1 MTRRGRREDELRE
14 EIETHL
20 RMATADRIDSGTPP
34 NDAAAAA
41 RREFGNISHVQ
52 EATRDVWG
60 RRWLEALG
68 QDLRYA
74 LRTFN
79 RNRSFASVA
88 IVSLA
93 LGIGANLALFQVVN
107 AVRLR
112 SLPVASPQTLAD
124 IHIVNMDAARGS
136 RQMWFPAVTFPIF
149 REIEQRQEAFS
160 EVFAWSSGAFNL
172 ATGGEM
178 RLANGLFV
186 TGHFFNALGLQPAA
200 GRLLT
205 PDDDRE
211 GCAPQA
217 VLSHAYWLRMYGG
230 QPSALGQTI
239 TLNARAIDIIGIAP
253 EGFRGLEVGND
264 FDVAI
269 PVCAEGTLSDNG
281 RGRLASGT
289 TWWLGV
295 FGRLK
300 PEWTLERASA
310 HLQTISPGIFGS
322 TVATNYPAESVG
334 AYQQFTLA
342 AYPGGAGLSDI
353 RETYETPLW
362 LLLGT
367 AGVVLLIACANLAN
381 LLLAR
386 ATARQREIAVRLS
399 LGASRARIVRQ
410 LITES
415 VLLAV
420 LGGVAGALLARWLSD
435 ALVTFLNTTT
445 RTVTLPLAFDWRIA
459 AFAFGLVLATAALFG
474 VTPALRATRV
484 DADSVVRGTGRGL
497 TSSREAL
504 GLRRML
510 VVAQIALALVLLF
523 GCLLFVRSLRN
534 LSNVDPGFR
543 SGGVVIANI
552 QFNRVA
558 MPPERR
564 PEFRRELME
573 RILALPGIEA
583 AGAVQNPP
591 LSGGRTSNRVW
602 LESNRG
608 QAVTSR
614 FNTVGPGYFAT
625 LRIPLMSGREFDER
639 DGPTAE
645 QTAIVDEHFVATV
658 LQGQPAIGT
667 RFSRERTP
675 ATPEMT
681 YRIVGVVRGSTY
693 GSLREDA
700 EPTIYL
706 ADAQS
711 GNTSFLRLAVR
722 SSLPADT
729 VTASIT
735 RAMAAI
741 DSTIG
746 LRYSIMAGDIRNT
759 LVLERLMA
767 TLSTG
772 FGLLAVVLT
781 LVGLYGVIAYTVA
794 RRTNEIGVR
803 MALGANAA
811 TIVRLVVRETGVML
825 IAGLV
830 IGVGLA
836 LAAGRQA
843 AALLFD
849 VPPYDPWLLLA
860 AVGLLG
866 VIAIVAS
873 AAPARRATKIQPIV
887 ALRTD

>member
-1 MTRRGRREDELRE
+1 MTRRGRREEELRE

-20 RMATADRIDSGTPP
+20 RMATSDRIDNGASPD
-34 NDAAAAA
+34 DAVAAA
-41 RREFGNISHVQ
+41 RREFGNIAQVQ

-60 RRWLEALG
+60 KRGLEALA
-68 QDLRYA
+68 QDVRYA

-79 RNRSFASVA
+79 RNRSFAAVA

-93 LGIGANLALFQVVN
+93 LGIGANMALFQVVN

-124 IHIVNMDAARGS
+124 IHIVNMDAARGQ

-149 REIEQRQEAFS
+149 REIEQRQDAFS
-160 EVFAWSSGAFNL
+160 EIFAWSSGMFNL
-172 ATGGEM
+172 ATGGDM

-186 TGHFFNALGLQPAA
+186 SGHFFNGLRLRPAA
-200 GRLLT
+200 GRLLA
-205 PDDDRE
+205 PDDDRD
-211 GCAPQA
+211 GCTPHA
-217 VLSHAYWLRMYGG
+217 VLSHAYWLRTYGG
-230 QPSALGQTI
+230 QTSALDQTI
-239 TLNARAIDIIGIAP
+239 TVNARDIDIIGVAP
-253 EGFRGLEVGND
+253 EGFTGLEVGNG

-269 PVCAEGTLSDNG
+269 PVCAEAALGDNG

-300 PEWTLERASA
+300 PGWTLERASA
-310 HLQTISPGIFGS
+310 HLHTISSGIFAS
-322 TVATNYPAESVG
+322 TVPANYPAESVD
-334 AYQQFTLA
+334 AYKRFTLA
-342 AYPGGAGLSDI
+342 AYPGGAGLSDL

-367 AGVVLLIACANLAN
+367 AGIVLLIACANLAN

-399 LGASRARIVRQ
+399 LGASRGRIVRQ
-410 LITES
+410 LVTES
-415 VLLAV
+415 VLLAA
-420 LGGVAGALLARWLSD
+420 LGGLAGALLARWLSD
-435 ALVTFLNTTT
+435 GLVTFLNTTT
-445 RTVTLPLAFDWRIA
+445 RTVTLPLAFDWRVA
-459 AFAFGLVLATAALFG
+459 AFAFGLVLVTAALFG

-504 GLRRML
+504 GLRRVL
-510 VVAQIALALVLLF
+510 VVAQIALSLVLLF

-534 LSNVDPGFR
+534 LSTVDPGFT
-543 SGGVVIANI
+543 SQDVVIAGI

-558 MPPERR
+558 MPLERR
-564 PEFRRELME
+564 TEFRREIVE
-573 RILALPGIEA
+573 RVRALPGIEA
-583 AGAVQNPP
+583 VGAVQLPP
-591 LSGGRTSNRVW
+591 LSGGRSSNRVW
-602 LESNRG
+602 IESNRD
-608 QAVTSR
+608 QAVTGR
-614 FNTVGPGYFAT
+614 FNTVGSGYFST
-625 LRIPLMSGREFDER
+625 LRIPITLGREFDDRES
-639 DGPTAE
+639 PTAE
-645 QTAIVDEHFVATV
+645 PTAIVDETFVATV
-658 LQGQPAIGT
+658 LQGRPAIGA

-681 YRIVGVVRGSTY
+681 YRIVGVARNSTY
-693 GSLREDA
+693 GSLREAA

-706 ADAQS
+706 ADAQA
-711 GNTSFLRLAVR
+711 GNAAFFRLAVR
-722 SSLPADT
+722 SSLPAEA

-741 DSTIG
+741 DSSIG
-746 LRYSIMAGDIRNT
+746 LRYTIMADDIRNT

-767 TLSTG
+767 RLSSG
-772 FGLLAVVLT
+772 FGALAVVLT
-781 LVGLYGVIAYTVA
+781 LTGLYGVIAYTVA

-803 MALGANAA
+803 MALGANASK
-811 TIVRLVVRETGVML
+811 IVRLVLRETGVML
-825 IAGLV
+825 IAGLI
-830 IGVGLA
+830 IGTGLA
-836 LAAGRQA
+836 LAAGREA

-849 VPPYDPWLLLA
+849 VPPYDPWLLFA
-860 AVGLLG
+860 AIGLLG

-873 AAPARRATKIQPIV
+873 VAPARRATKIQPTV

>member
-1 MTRRGRREDELRE
+1 MTRRGRREEELRE

-20 RMATADRIDSGTPP
+20 RMATSDRIDNGASPD
-34 NDAAAAA
+34 DAVAAA
-41 RREFGNISHVQ
+41 RREFGNIAQVQ

-60 RRWLEALG
+60 RRWIETLA
-68 QDLRYA
+68 QDVRYA
-74 LRTFN
+74 LRTFS

-88 IVSLA
+88 IISLA
-93 LGIGANLALFQVVN
+93 LGIGANMALFQVVN

-112 SLPVASPQTLAD
+112 SLPVASPHTLAD
-124 IHIVNMDAARGS
+124 IHVVNMDAARGS

-160 EVFAWSSGAFNL
+160 EVFAWSAGGVNL

-178 RLANGLFV
+178 RLAKGLFV
-186 TGHFFNALGLQPAA
+186 SGHFFSGLGLRPAA
-200 GRLLT
+200 GRLLA
-205 PDDDRE
+205 PDDDRD
-211 GCAPQA
+211 GCTPHA

-230 QPSALGQTI
+230 QASAVGQTL
-239 TLNARAIDIIGIAP
+239 TVNARAIDIVGVAP
-253 EGFRGLEVGND
+253 EGFTGLEVGND

-269 PVCAEGTLSDNG
+269 PVCAEGTFSDNG

-300 PEWTLERASA
+300 PGWTLERASA
-310 HLQTISPGIFGS
+310 HLQTISSGIFES
-322 TVATNYPAESVG
+322 TVAVNYPAESVE
-334 AYQQFTLA
+334 AYKRFTLA
-342 AYPGGAGLSDI
+342 AYPGAAGLSDL
-353 RETYETPLW
+353 RETYATPLW

-367 AGVVLLIACANLAN
+367 AGIVLLIACANLAN

-399 LGASRARIVRQ
+399 LGASRGRIVRQ
-410 LITES
+410 LLTES
-415 VLLAV
+415 VVLAG

-435 ALVTFLNTTT
+435 VLVTFLNTTT
-445 RTVTLPLAFDWRIA
+445 RTVTLPLAFDWRVA
-459 AFAFGLVLATAALFG
+459 AFAFGLVLVTAALFG

-497 TSSREAL
+497 TLSREAL
-504 GLRRML
+504 GLRRVL
-510 VVAQIALALVLLF
+510 VVAQIALSLVLLF

-534 LSNVDPGFR
+534 LSAVDPGFT
-543 SGGVVIANI
+543 SDGVVITSV

-564 PEFRRELME
+564 TEFRREVTE
-573 RILALPGIEA
+573 RIRALPGIEA
-583 AGAVQNPP
+583 VGAVQIPP

-602 LESNRG
+602 LDSSRD

-614 FNTVGPGYFAT
+614 FNTVGAGYFST
-625 LRIPLMSGREFDER
+625 LRIPLIVGREFDDR
-639 DGPTAE
+639 DGPAAE
-645 QTAIVDEHFVATV
+645 PTAIVDETFVATV
-658 LQGQPAIGT
+658 LQGRPAIGA

-675 ATPEMT
+675 MTPEMT
-681 YRIVGVVRGSTY
+681 YRVVGVARTSTY
-693 GSLREDA
+693 GSLREAA

-711 GNTSFLRLAVR
+711 DPTPFLRLAVR
-722 SSLPADT
+722 SSLPGEA

-735 RAMAAI
+735 RAMATI
-741 DSTIG
+741 DSSIA
-746 LRYSIMAGDIRNT
+746 LRYTIMADDIRNT

-772 FGLLAVVLT
+772 FGVLAVMLT

-803 MALGANAA
+803 MALGASAP

-825 IAGLV
+825 IAGLI
-830 IGVGLA
+830 IGTGLA
-836 LAAGRQA
+836 LAAGREA

-860 AVGLLG
+860 AIGLLG
-866 VIAIVAS
+866 MIAIVAS

-887 ALRTD
+887 ALRTE